1 MISIIDLNLQTK
13 KQIILED
20 INLNFKD
27 GKIYGLLGPNGSGK
41 TTLFKS
47 ILGLTNYDG
56 EILYNN
62 RPIKYAHVGKLI
74 EYPMFYNNLTVL
86 ENLKLHGA
94 YTNLENIDYKE
105 ILSNFDIYEAKDK
118 KYSEISL
125 GMKQRLGIA
134 RAIMG
139 DPSVILLDE
148 PTNGLDPLGIKS
160 VRNLIKNSLRKPTN
174 CILISSHNL
183 TEIESISDELIFIKK
198 GRIITKIKNNNN
210 KLFYVVTLKNKE
222 SLAGD
227 FLENPYVSK
236 LHLESNFNKYIYSG
250 DDEKLIKDGN
260 YTFEKY
266 TLEDLYEEIMC
277 S

>member
-1 MISIIDLNLQTK
+1 MISIIDLNLQIK
-13 KQIILED
+13 KQIILEN
-20 INLNFKD
+20 INLSLND

-47 ILGLTNYDG
+47 ILGLTNYEG
-56 EILYNN
+56 KILYNEGSIRDIN
-62 RPIKYAHVGKLI
+62 IGKLI
-74 EYPMFYNNLTVL
+74 EYPMFYNNLTLL
-86 ENLKLHGA
+86 ENLKLHGTYA
-94 YTNLENIDYKE
+94 KLKNINYRE
-105 ILSNFDIYEAKDK
+105 ILEVFNIYEAKDK

-134 RAIMG
+134 RATMG
-139 DPSVILLDE
+139 NPPVILLDE

-160 VRNLIKNSLRKPTN
+160 VRTLIKTSLRKPTN

-198 GRIITKIKNNNN
+198 GKIISKIKNNQNN
-210 KLFYVVTLKNKE
+210 TFYVITSNTKE
-222 SLAGD
+222 DFTKD
-227 FLENPYVSK
+227 FLENPDVSK
-236 LHLESNFNKYIYSG
+236 LNLESNSNKYIYSG
-250 DDEKLIKDGN
+250 DDEQLVKNSN
-260 YTFEKY
+260 YTLKKY

>member
-1 MISIIDLNLQTK
+1 MISIMDLNLQTK
-13 KQIILED
+13 KQIILEN
-20 INLNFKD
+20 INLSFND

-47 ILGLTNYDG
+47 ILGLTNYEG
-56 EILYNN
+56 KILYNE
-62 RPIKYAHVGKLI
+62 RPIRDAHIGKLI

-86 ENLKLHGA
+86 ENLKLHGT
-94 YTNLENIDYKE
+94 YTNLKNINYKV
-105 ILSNFDIYEAKDK
+105 ILEKFNIYEAKDK

-160 VRNLIKNSLRKPTN
+160 VRNLIKTSLRKPTN

-198 GRIITKIKNNNN
+198 GKIIVKIKNNHN
-210 KLFYVVTLKNKE
+210 KLFYVVTLNNK
-222 SLAGD
+222 GD
-227 FLENPYVSK
+227 FSRGFLENPYVSK
-236 LHLESNFNKYIYSG
+236 LYLESNSNKYIYSG
-250 DDEKLIKDGN
+250 DDEQLVKDGN
-260 YTFEKY
+260 YTFKKY

>member
-56 EILYNN
+56 EILYND
-62 RPIKYAHVGKLI
+62 RPIKYTHIGKLI

-160 VRNLIKNSLRKPTN
+160 VRNLIKNSLRKPNN

-198 GRIITKIKNNNN
+198 GKIITKIKNNNN
-210 KLFYVVTLKNKE
+210 KLFYIVTLKNKE
-222 SLAGD
+222 SLASD
-227 FLENPYVSK
+227 LLENPYVSK

>member
-62 RPIKYAHVGKLI
+62 RPIKYTHVGKLI

-94 YTNLENIDYKE
+94 YTNLENINYKE

-160 VRNLIKNSLRKPTN
+160 VRNLIKNSLKKPNN

-198 GRIITKIKNNNN
+198 GKIITKIKNNNN

-222 SLAGD
+222 SISGD
-227 FLENPYVSK
+227 LLENPYFSK
-236 LHLESNFNKYIYSG
+236 LKSESNFHKYIYSG

>member
-56 EILYNN
+56 EILHNN
-62 RPIKYAHVGKLI
+62 RPIKDAHIGKLI

-105 ILSNFDIYEAKDK
+105 ILSGFDIYEAKDK

-198 GRIITKIKNNNN
+198 GKIITKIKNNNN

-222 SLAGD
+222 SLASD
-227 FLENPYVSK
+227 FSENPYVSK